1 METGFRRSEYV
12 TKDAGEFNKMS
23 TSTQTRLK
31 ILNFVEVY
39 F

>member
-12 TKDAGEFNKMS
+12 TKDAGKFNKIS
-23 TSTQTRLK
+23 TSIQTH
-31 ILNFVEVY
+31 LNTLNSVEVY